1 MLFSKHVISA
11 VLHRMMVKKI
21 VSKKSDY
28 TSYSW
33 ATSTIHTSCSA
44 KWGANICSRRLSLL
58 QAFWFWIL
66 FWNSTQTNLN
76 RRLNVKCSVAI
87 YYSNLMT
94 LFEHYCACENCFC
107 ALFVISLFK
116 SDVMSWWSCYHL
128 CYDIN
133 ATMLMSAYLS
143 PMKSWPLPWYTAS
156 GES

>member
-1 MLFSKHVISA
+1 MYNVYTIYINIIWCRFVNHTVQMVLVWPLWQLFLNFSC
-11 VLHRMMVKKI
+11 RN
-21 VSKKSDY
+21 

-107 ALFVISLFK
+107 ALFVIKLLQTNRSQWRPTCITEQPHNLLF
-116 SDVMSWWSCYHL
+116 
-128 CYDIN
+128 
-133 ATMLMSAYLS
+133 
-143 PMKSWPLPWYTAS
+143 
-156 GES
+156 